1 MPDVGPWNRILVR
14 HARQAFVD
22 DATIAEQWQA
32 LNFTAAPDYGK
43 AVAQYE
49 KFVELLSTGAP
60 VHQCDPASVQLNL
73 DAIYVRDASV
83 MCARG
88 AILCRMG
95 KPLRDQ
101 EPAALAET
109 YRGLGIP
116 IAGAIEPP
124 GTLEGGDVTWLGPR
138 LAAVGRSYRTND
150 EGIRQ
155 LRLLLGDSVD
165 ELIVVPL
172 PHYRGAG
179 DVFHLMS
186 IISPVD
192 HDLAVVYS
200 PLMPVSFRER
210 LCDLGYTLVEVPDQ
224 EFDSIGANV
233 LAIAPGRC
241 VMVEGNPK
249 TRAGL
254 ERAGAEVLVYD
265 GSEISLKGG
274 GGPTCLTRPIQ
285 MGNWG
290 TVPSSACSSRPRT
303 VSGLRNSPS

>member
-1 MPDVGPWNRILVR
+1 VSDVGPWNRILVR

-22 DATIAEQWQA
+22 DATIAAQWQA
-32 LNFTAAPDYGK
+32 LNFTAAPDYHK
-43 AVAQYE
+43 AVEQYDAFE
-49 KFVELLSTGAP
+49 QLLCSSAP
-60 VHQCDPASVQLNL
+60 VLRCSGALAHESTRAQQHGSTSAAVQLNL
-73 DAIYVRDASV
+73 DSIYVRDASV

-95 KPLRDQ
+95 KPLRDR
-101 EPAALAET
+101 EPAALADT
-109 YRGLGIP
+109 YRTLGIP
-116 IAGAIEPP
+116 IVGAIEPP
-124 GTLEGGDVTWLGPR
+124 GTLEGGDLTWLGPR

-155 LRLLLGDSVD
+155 LRLLLADSVD

-210 LCDLGYTLVEVPDQ
+210 LCDLGYTLVEVPDE

-233 LAIAPGRC
+233 LALAPRKC
-241 VMVEGNPK
+241 LMVEGNPR

-274 GGPTCLTRPIQ
+274 GGPTCLTRPISL
-285 MGNWG
+285 GNWG
-290 TVPSSACSSRPRT
+290 T
-303 VSGLRNSPS
+303 

>member
-1 MPDVGPWNRILVR
+1 MSDVGPWNRILVR
-14 HARQAFVD
+14 HARDAFVD
-22 DATIAEQWQA
+22 DATIASLWQA
-32 LNFTAAPDYGK
+32 LNFTAPPDYGK
-43 AVAQYE
+43 AVAQHE
-49 KFVELLSTGAP
+49 RFIELLGAGAP
-60 VHQCDPASVQLNL
+60 VHQCTLARQHSSTTAPQHLNL
-73 DAIYVRDASV
+73 DSIYVRDASV

-95 KPLRDQ
+95 KPLRDR

-109 YRGLGIP
+109 YRALGIP
-116 IAGAIEPP
+116 IVGAIEPP
-124 GTLEGGDVTWLGPR
+124 GTVEGGDVTWLSPR

-155 LRLLLGDSVD
+155 LRLLLGDTVD

-210 LCDLGYTLVEVPDQ
+210 LCDLGYNLVEVPDA

-233 LAIAPGRC
+233 LAIAPRKC

-249 TRAGL
+249 TRTLL

-274 GGPTCLTRPIQ
+274 GGPTCLTRPMQ
-285 MGNWG
+285 LGNWG
-290 TVPSSACSSRPRT
+290 S
-303 VSGLRNSPS
+303 

>member
-1 MPDVGPWNRILVR
+1 MSDAGPWNRILVR
-14 HARQAFVD
+14 HAREAFVD
-22 DATIAEQWQA
+22 DATIAAQWQS

-43 AVAQYE
+43 AVDQYE
-49 KFVELLSTGAP
+49 RFVELLRTGAP
-60 VHQCDPASVQLNL
+60 VHQCTSTSAHLNL
-73 DAIYVRDASV
+73 DSIYVRDASV
-83 MCARG
+83 MCALG

-95 KPLRDQ
+95 KPLRDR
-101 EPAALAET
+101 EPAALAED
-109 YRGLGIP
+109 YRALGIP
-116 IAGAIEPP
+116 IAGVIEPP

-155 LRLLLGDSVD
+155 LRLLLGNSVD

-172 PHYRGAG
+172 PHYRGPG

-186 IISPVD
+186 VISPVD
-192 HDLAVVYS
+192 VDLAVVYS

-210 LCDLGYTLVEVPDQ
+210 LRDLGYTLVEVPDE

-233 LAIAPGRC
+233 LAISPRKC
-241 VMVEGNPK
+241 LVVEGNPT
-249 TRAGL
+249 TRAAL

-274 GGPTCLTRPIQ
+274 GGPTCLTRPIS

-290 TVPSSACSSRPRT
+290 S
-303 VSGLRNSPS
+303 

>member
-210 LCDLGYTLVEVPDQ
+210 LCDLDYTLVEVPDQ

-233 LAIAPGRC
+233 LAIAPGKC

-285 MGNWG
+285 MGNLG
-290 TVPSSACSSRPRT
+290 TGELYVARAVPQGR
-303 VSGLRNSPS
+303 GLSQA